1 MFDAFG
7 SSRVYLFD
15 PTMHLNYI
23 KSLEKNPEFEDT
35 LHIQFKNDVD
45 LSAKDIADI
54 FNQFGDF
61 VVYKDTK
68 NSCFIDWQYIDKKH
82 IDG

>member
-1 MFDAFG
+1 
-7 SSRVYLFD
+7 
-15 PTMHLNYI
+15 
-23 KSLEKNPEFEDT
+23 